1 MISMLRLLVIIRN
14 FLFSKT
20 NREFLIFLFFLA
32 LSSVF
37 WLLMTLNET
46 YEKEIAV
53 PVHIVDVPSD
63 IMLTNDEADTV
74 KVTIR
79 DRGFQLLP
87 YLYTD
92 KLRNVR
98 VNFNTYDQ
106 GSGTGVISNAELAKA
121 IKHHLAASSK
131 ISSIKPEK
139 LTYYYTTGISKRVPI
154 RWKGR
159 VLPEQLY
166 FLSHVSYDP
175 DSVTVYASEER
186 LDSIHMAY
194 TEQLNYVDFR
204 DTLVVDCHLRKME
217 GVKIVPDHVKVTFY
231 TDVLTEE
238 SIDGIPVQGVNLP
251 RGKRLRTFPAK
262 VTVKFVTGVNVY
274 RTLSPSDFIV
284 IADYNEIVSQQ
295 SEKCNLYLQ
304 EVPQGV
310 TRATLVTKQVDY
322 LIEEEEEDNE

>member
-1 MISMLRLLVIIRN
+1 MSSMRRLLFIIRN
-14 FLFSKT
+14 FLFSKA

-37 WLLMTLNET
+37 WLLMTLNEV
-46 YEKEIAV
+46 YEKEIEV
-53 PVHIVDVPSD
+53 PVHIIDVPTD

-79 DRGFQLLP
+79 DRGILLLP
-87 YLYTD
+87 YLYGD
-92 KLRNVR
+92 KLKHINMS
-98 VNFNTYDQ
+98 FKTYDQ
-106 GSGTGVISNAELAKA
+106 GNGTGSISNFELTKI
-121 IKHHLAASSK
+121 IKQRLSASSK
-131 ISSIKPEK
+131 ISSVKPEK
-139 LTYYYTTGISKRVPI
+139 LTYYYTTGVGKRVPI

-166 FLSHVSYDP
+166 FLSHVSYSP

-194 TEQLNYVDFR
+194 TEQLNYVGFR
-204 DTLVVDCHLRKME
+204 DTLSVDCQLRKME
-217 GVKIVPDHVKVTFY
+217 GVKIVPDRVNVTFY

-238 SIDGIPVQGVNLP
+238 SIDGIPVQCINQP
-251 RGKRLRTFPAK
+251 KGKVLRTFPAK

-284 IADYNEIVSQQ
+284 IADYNEIADQK

-310 TRATLVTKQVDY
+310 TRAELVTKQVDY
-322 LIEEEEEDNE
+322 LIEEDDEE

>member
-1 MISMLRLLVIIRN
+1 MSSMRRLLIIIRN
-14 FLFSKT
+14 FLFSKA

-32 LSSVF
+32 LSGVF

-53 PVHIVDVPSD
+53 PVHITDVPTD

-79 DRGFQLLP
+79 DRGILLVP
-87 YLYTD
+87 YLYGD
-92 KLRNVR
+92 KLQRISVS
-98 VNFNTYDQ
+98 FKTYDQ
-106 GSGTGVISNAELAKA
+106 GNGTGSVPGSDLTKVIKQ
-121 IKHHLAASSK
+121 HLAASSK

-139 LTYYYTTGISKRVPI
+139 LTYYYTTGVGKRVPI

-159 VLPEQLY
+159 VIPEELY
-166 FLSHVSYDP
+166 FLSHVSYSP

-194 TEQLNYVDFR
+194 MEQLNYVGFR
-204 DTLVVDCHLRKME
+204 DTLSVDCQLRKME
-217 GVKIVPDHVKVTFY
+217 GVKIVPDRVNVTFY

-238 SIDGIPVQGVNLP
+238 SIDDIPVLCVNLP
-251 RGKRLRTFPAK
+251 KGKVLRTFPAK
-262 VTVKFVTGVNVY
+262 VSVKFVTGVNVY
-274 RTLSPSDFIV
+274 RTLSPSDFVV
-284 IADYNEIVSQQ
+284 IADYNEIASQQ
-295 SEKCNLYLQ
+295 TEKCNLYLQ

-310 TRATLVTKQVDY
+310 TRAALVTKQVDY
-322 LIEEEEEDNE
+322 LIEEDDDE